1 MIKASLLR
9 ISAQKYATG
18 KISKGDYLRY
28 RNELCDA
35 IENGDP
41 LPEIP
46 DEWLNL
52 VDNPINPELQTL
64 MTQLHELDEKEYAK
78 PGIPLWQKLAA
89 IAIALLFIVIVGWL
103 LFSPDKSP
111 TAPQISPVQQSNNPF
126 LQQSR
131 KLIPQPVW
139 NNNDVINLI
148 EQWQKLGKMEQ
159 AALKRH
165 TIIQQLRKAAHEQQ
179 KTASPLLKDSI
190 NLLLQAIK

>member
-52 VDNPINPELQTL
+52 VDSPINPELQTL
-64 MTQLHELDEKEYAK
+64 MTQLHELDEKEYSK
-78 PGIPLWQKLAA
+78 PGMPLWQKLGI
-89 IAIALLFIVIVGWL
+89 IAIGLLLVILIGWF
-103 LFSPDKSP
+103 LFSTDKVATTPQS
-111 TAPQISPVQQSNNPF
+111 APMQQINNPF

-131 KLIPQPVW
+131 KLIPQANW

-159 AALKRH
+159 TALKRH
-165 TIIQQLRKAAHEQQ
+165 TIVQQLKQEAIKQQ

-190 NLLLQAIK
+190 YLLLQAIK